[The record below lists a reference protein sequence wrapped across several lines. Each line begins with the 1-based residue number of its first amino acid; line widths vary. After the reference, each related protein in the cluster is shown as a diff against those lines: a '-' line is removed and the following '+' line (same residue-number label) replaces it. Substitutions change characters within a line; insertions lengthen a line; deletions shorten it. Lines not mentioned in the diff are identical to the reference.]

1 MNDRDRREREAR
13 RDLERLGDEG
23 GFLNSPAMRSK
34 AKSFRD
40 HFAARDVDQT
50 DPIEVSATRTGR
62 ILSLVAFIGLA
73 LWLASGLW

>member
-1 MNDRDRREREAR
+1 MREQERREREAK
-13 RDLERLGDEG
+13 RDLDRLGDEG

-40 HFAARDVDQT
+40 HFAARDIDQK

-73 LWLASGLW
+73 LWLLSGLW

>member
-1 MNDRDRREREAR
+1 MRDQERREREAK

-34 AKSFRD
+34 AKSFKD
-40 HFAARDVDQT
+40 HFAARDVDQR
-50 DPIEVSATRTGR
+50 DSIEVSATRTAR
-62 ILSLVAFIGLA
+62 ILSLIAFVGLA